1 MFWAGGSR
9 TGVDIPVDQLVGP
22 ASTCLLW
29 PNASGSPVRSGS
41 RDRVIVDTPVE
52 GEVRVRVKNK
62 PVRIGEVTG
71 PVLNTR
77 ETVPDGNIETLSD
90 AGYPSEHVV
99 SLDVAAERV
108 NMLLA
113 VMINEFGCEERI
125 THKEVRESFPITL
138 WSGSFITPRIP
149 TRLEYSGWEK
159 NSPKIRI

>member
-1 MFWAGGSR
+1 M
-9 TGVDIPVDQLVGP
+9 GVYIPVDQLVGP
-22 ASTCLLW
+22 ASACLLW
-29 PNASGSPVRSGS
+29 PNTSGSSVRSGE
-41 RDRVIVDTPVE
+41 RNRVIVDTPIE

-62 PVRIGEVTG
+62 PIRIGEVTS
-71 PVLNTR
+71 PVLNPS
-77 ETVPDGNIETLSD
+77 ETISDGNVETLADTSD
-90 AGYPSEHVV
+90 PSEHVV

-113 VMINEFGCEERI
+113 VVINEFGCEERR

-159 NSPKIRI
+159 NSPKIRM